1 MAKVIIKG
9 KEFDLPIAE
18 EAKVLAI
25 QELTDQMKRLINISR
40 NR

>member
-9 KEFDLPIAE
+9 KEFDLPIAD

-25 QELTDQMKRLINISR
+25 QELTKQIKKLTDK
-40 NR
+40 